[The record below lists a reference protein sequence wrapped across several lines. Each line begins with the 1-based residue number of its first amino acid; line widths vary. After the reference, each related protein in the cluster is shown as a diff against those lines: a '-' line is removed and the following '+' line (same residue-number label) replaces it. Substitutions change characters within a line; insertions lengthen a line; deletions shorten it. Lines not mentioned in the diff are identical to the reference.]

1 MVLWQLNSELSAR
14 SARASRG
21 AFRFGAPAQTL
32 GVCVPYCALR
42 SQPSRLTPQGS
53 SLIPQ
58 ASSLKRLVRRDIAA
72 DSPPN
77 ERNVISSRD
86 LRATSPATKPRRRD
100 MAGRIRSAACGV
112 PSATTAR
119 DSMRRFRYPARHACA
134 ANHAARGDL
143 SGAHQSGR
151 APGGAHR
158 GWDPSRLFLVRACP
172 PNGVART
179 SFMQKTERREQ

>member
-1 MVLWQLNSELSAR
+1 MGWQVGSLAIEFGAVSSERSGSARGIPLWRPRANAWGLCAVLRRSLSAL
-14 SARASRG
+14 
-21 AFRFGAPAQTL
+21 P
-32 GVCVPYCALR
+32 
-42 SQPSRLTPQGS
+42 
-53 SLIPQ
+53 PQ
-58 ASSLKRLVRRDIAA
+58 ASPLNPLAQRDIG
-72 DSPPN
+72 
-77 ERNVISSRD
+77 RNSSANSRKAMGSRK